1 MNGLTFVA
9 LVCGILLPT
18 SAIVAHK
25 FSGKTKQDPT
35 VWGIGVI
42 TGVIIGIAIKV
53 LENSY

>member
-1 MNGLTFVA
+1 MNSLTFVA
-9 LVCGILLPT
+9 LVYGILLPT

-25 FSGKTKQDPT
+25 FSSKTKQDPI
-35 VWGIGVI
+35 VWCIGVI